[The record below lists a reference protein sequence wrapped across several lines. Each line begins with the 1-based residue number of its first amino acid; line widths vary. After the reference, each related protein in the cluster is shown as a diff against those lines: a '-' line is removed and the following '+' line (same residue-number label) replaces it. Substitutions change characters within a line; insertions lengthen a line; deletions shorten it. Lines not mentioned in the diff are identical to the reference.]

1 MHLQKCLTFGV
12 HITLSQRPVFLFSE
26 VYMKKG
32 KKLCQVLIPLFGAVT
47 VIILFRCVLF
57 IGYVPTSSMEPT
69 LKTGS
74 VLLEIR
80 IIGSIETGDII
91 VFRHNERL
99 FVKRVAAVGGD
110 MIEHDGQLVTVPVDC
125 FYVLGDNTEHSYDS
139 RYWVCPF
146 VTLKDIVAKVCAE

>member
-1 MHLQKCLTFGV
+1 
-12 HITLSQRPVFLFSE
+12 
-26 VYMKKG
+26 MKKG
-32 KKLCQVLIPLFGAVT
+32 KKLCQVLIPLSVAFT
-47 VIILFRCVLF
+47 VIALFRWMFF

-74 VLLEIR
+74 VLLGIR

-91 VFRHNERL
+91 VFRHNEKL

-110 MIEHDGQLVTVPVDC
+110 IIEENGQTLTVPAEC

-139 RYWVCPF
+139 RCWKEPF
-146 VTLKDIVAKVCAE
+146 VERQDVLAVVIIPWKSYIRLRISSFTRAALFFLS

>member
-1 MHLQKCLTFGV
+1 
-12 HITLSQRPVFLFSE
+12 
-26 VYMKKG
+26 MKKG

-47 VIILFRCVLF
+47 VIIMFRCVHF

-74 VLLEIR
+74 VLLGIR

-125 FYVLGDNTEHSYDS
+125 FYLLGDNTGHSNDS

-146 VTLKDIVAKVCAE
+146 VTVKDIVAKVCAE

>member
-1 MHLQKCLTFGV
+1 
-12 HITLSQRPVFLFSE
+12 
-26 VYMKKG
+26 MKKG

-74 VLLEIR
+74 VLLGIR

-91 VFRHNERL
+91 VFRHNEKL

-110 MIEHDGQLVTVPVDC
+110 IIEENGQTLTVPAEC

-139 RYWVCPF
+139 RCWKEPF
-146 VTLKDIVAKVCAE
+146 LERQDVLAVVIIP

>member
-1 MHLQKCLTFGV
+1 
-12 HITLSQRPVFLFSE
+12 
-26 VYMKKG
+26 MKKS
-32 KKLCQVLIPLFGAVT
+32 KKLCQVLIPLFVAVM

-74 VLLEIR
+74 VLLGIR

-110 MIEHDGQLVTVPVDC
+110 MIEHDG
-125 FYVLGDNTEHSYDS
+125 
-139 RYWVCPF
+139 
-146 VTLKDIVAKVCAE
+146 

>member
-1 MHLQKCLTFGV
+1 
-12 HITLSQRPVFLFSE
+12 
-26 VYMKKG
+26 MKKG

-57 IGYVPTSSMEPT
+57 IGYVPISSMEPT

-74 VLLEIR
+74 VLLGIR

-91 VFRHNERL
+91 VFRHNEKL

-110 MIEHDGQLVTVPVDC
+110 IIEENGQTLTVPAEC

-139 RYWVCPF
+139 RCWKEPF
-146 VTLKDIVAKVCAE
+146 VERQDVLAVVIIP

>member
-1 MHLQKCLTFGV
+1 
-12 HITLSQRPVFLFSE
+12 
-26 VYMKKG
+26 MKKG

-47 VIILFRCVLF
+47 VIIMFRCVLF

-74 VLLEIR
+74 VLLGIR

-91 VFRHNERL
+91 VFRHNEKL

-110 MIEHDGQLVTVPVDC
+110 IIEENGQTLTVPAEC

-139 RYWVCPF
+139 RCWKEPF
-146 VTLKDIVAKVCAE
+146 VERQDVLAVVIIP

>member
-1 MHLQKCLTFGV
+1 
-12 HITLSQRPVFLFSE
+12 
-26 VYMKKG
+26 MKKG

-57 IGYVPTSSMEPT
+57 IGYVPISSMEPT
-69 LKTGS
+69 IKTGS
-74 VLLEIR
+74 VLLGIR

-91 VFRHNERL
+91 VFRHNEKL

-110 MIEHDGQLVTVPVDC
+110 IIEENGQTLTVPAEC

-139 RYWVCPF
+139 RCWKEPF
-146 VTLKDIVAKVCAE
+146 VERQDVLAVVIIP

>member
-1 MHLQKCLTFGV
+1 
-12 HITLSQRPVFLFSE
+12 
-26 VYMKKG
+26 
-32 KKLCQVLIPLFGAVT
+32 
-47 VIILFRCVLF
+47 
-57 IGYVPTSSMEPT
+57 MEPT
-69 LKTGS
+69 LKAGS
-74 VLLEIR
+74 VLLGIR

-110 MIEHDGQLVTVPVDC
+110 MIEYDGTVPVDC
-125 FYVLGDNTEHSYDS
+125 FYVLGDNTEHSCDS

>member
-1 MHLQKCLTFGV
+1 
-12 HITLSQRPVFLFSE
+12 
-26 VYMKKG
+26 MKKG

-74 VLLEIR
+74 VLLGIR

-91 VFRHNERL
+91 VFRHNEKL
-99 FVKRVAAVGGD
+99 FVKRVAAVSGD
-110 MIEHDGQLVTVPVDC
+110 MVEHNGQTLTVPAGC
-125 FYVLGDNTEHSYDS
+125 FYVLGDNTKHSYDS
-139 RYWVCPF
+139 RYWTKPF
-146 VTLKDIVAKVCAE
+146 VNNQDVSAVVIVS